1 MKTNVIRI
9 VFAILFFTAC
19 TWHAEEFSVD
29 PVITDPAEVNMKIT
43 PSSPTVLDD
52 IRLVIYDDCN
62 YNTLVGVTRSGKTIN
77 IAKQFNSMMKW
88 PCIMKNDTIEIGKLP
103 TGTYILNY
111 KLVDIAQSTP
121 KIDRSYYFNLIVT
134 Q

>member
-1 MKTNVIRI
+1 MKTNIIRI

-19 TWHAEEFSVD
+19 NWHAEEFSAD
-29 PVITDPAEVNMKIT
+29 PIITDPREANMKIL
-43 PSSPTVLDD
+43 PSSPKVFDD

-77 IAKQFNSMMKW
+77 IVKQFNSVMKW
-88 PCIMKNDTIEIGKLP
+88 PCLMKNDTIEIGKLP
-103 TGTYILNY
+103 IGTYILNY
-111 KLVDIAQSTP
+111 KLIDIAQSTA

-134 Q
+134 P